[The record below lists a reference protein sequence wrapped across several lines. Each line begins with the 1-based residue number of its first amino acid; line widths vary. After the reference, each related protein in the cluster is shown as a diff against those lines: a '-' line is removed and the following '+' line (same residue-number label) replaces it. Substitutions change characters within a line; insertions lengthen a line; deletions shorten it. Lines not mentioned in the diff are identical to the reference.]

1 MSTSKVT
8 ALTDRIRTYFDQVAV
23 RLKETAAHV
32 ISSQNAQTL
41 GGSTIAQIEAEIDP
55 TVTAHENN
63 KSNPHGVTAL
73 QLGSYTKNE
82 VEIMLKRRVS
92 ESIIPVSRFG
102 SLDMELPLI
111 TAVTSGWMVNFAEV
125 TPLIINGRYAPLAPM
140 ILNLTTVK
148 TNPSDSTFFVYV
160 TIVNATASYVVHTTQ
175 VAETAVLM
183 FIGTIVT
190 GSTKV
195 NSIDITKFTKFGGFR
210 LSSVPRGQSIP
221 TTGGLPS
228 RVAHLHPLWI

>member
-8 ALTDRIRTYFDQVAV
+8 ALTDRMRIYFDQVAV
-23 RLKETAAHV
+23 RLKETVAHV

-41 GGSTIAQIEAEIDP
+41 GGSTIAQIKAEIDP
-55 TVTAHENN
+55 IVISHENN
-63 KSNPHGVTAL
+63 KSNPHGLTAL
-73 QLGSYTKNE
+73 QLGSYTKGE
-82 VEIMLKRRVS
+82 VETMLKRRVS
-92 ESIIPVSRFG
+92 ESIIPISRFG

-111 TAVTSGWMVNFAEV
+111 TAVSSGWMVNFAEV
-125 TPLIINGRYAPLAPM
+125 TPLLINGRYAPLAPM

-183 FIGTIVT
+183 FVGTIVT
-190 GSTKV
+190 GSAKV
-195 NSIDITKFTKFGGFR
+195 NSINITKFTKFGGFR
-210 LSSVPRGQSIP
+210 LSSVPKGQSIP
-221 TTGGLPS
+221 TTSGLPS
-228 RVAHLHPLWI
+228 RVVHLDPNWT